1 MSSSKRPY
9 RYYICEAEGRL
20 SEELFDWSWRVEL
33 LPTESGILT
42 GQFNGISLTNVPILI
57 DLTLDPQTRE
67 LTIKG
72 WGWINGT
79 MVIET

>member
-1 MSSSKRPY
+1 M
-9 RYYICEAEGRL
+9 

-33 LPTESGILT
+33 LPTESGTLT
-42 GQFNGISLTNVPILI
+42 GQFNGISLTDVPILI
-57 DLTLDPQTRE
+57 DLTLNLQTRE